1 MIPAWTTGL
10 RRRAANIPSVEPQIG
25 VGELSLRSNSDLVR
39 YTSPALC
46 TTIAVARY
54 RNRGGMKMR
63 AGVGP
68 KPLVI
73 ALAVVV
79 AAIIAYWGY
88 ITYKKREFDTT
99 TIASVEDAS
108 QRLRSA
114 LTLTAGPPG
123 AITLQ
128 AAEGIGTDAEE
139 VGRQLQVLKRAD
151 TASDMTLVDA
161 ADSYL
166 VTVRELLKRIAD
178 MHKQRLMLADSTQA
192 LRNHLRVDTR
202 TGAWVSEAV
211 RGKARMDKDFRG
223 LRIET
228 EVVDRLLQ
236 SLHESQSTIAPYVGA
251 AALID
256 EKLVADA
263 RQRANAELKRAAAEN
278 KSFRLR

>member
-1 MIPAWTTGL
+1 
-10 RRRAANIPSVEPQIG
+10 
-25 VGELSLRSNSDLVR
+25 
-39 YTSPALC
+39 
-46 TTIAVARY
+46 
-54 RNRGGMKMR
+54 MR
-63 AGVGP
+63 AGSGP
-68 KPLVI
+68 KPLVF
-73 ALAVVV
+73 ALAAVV
-79 AAIIAYWGY
+79 AAVIAYWGY
-88 ITYKKREFDTT
+88 TTYKKRAFDA
-99 TIASVEDAS
+99 TIVAAVEDAS

-114 LTLTAGPPG
+114 LTLTAGSPG
-123 AITLQ
+123 AISLQ

-139 VGRQLQVLKRAD
+139 VGRQLQALKRAD

-161 ADSYL
+161 ADSHL
-166 VTVRELLKRIAD
+166 VTVTELLKRIAD

-236 SLHESQSTIAPYVGA
+236 SFHESQSKIAPYVGA

-256 EKLVADA
+256 EKLVADV
-263 RQRANAELKRAAAEN
+263 RQRANAELKRAAVEN